1 MSKRGALLFNLI
13 FMGLFFSK
21 ESCLGID
28 IGSSSIKIAEL
39 KNESGKVKLVTYGF
53 SEGLHDLDQASPKEI
68 AAIINKICLAAGTT
82 SRKAISALPTFS
94 VFSSIINLSGVGK
107 KDLPSAIN
115 WEAKKVIPL
124 PLEEMILDWKK
135 IPNVSDQ
142 DINPPAGQAGPR
154 APTGDKDNI
163 KILLTGAP
171 RTLVKRYIEIF
182 RNAQINLASL
192 ETETF
197 ALVRSLL
204 GKDKSTVM
212 IVEIGAKTSSFNIID
227 QNIPIL
233 NRSIDIGGW
242 TITKTISDNLN
253 IGLERAE
260 QFKYDLG
267 ISSVDAADN
276 TIPQTILESV
286 SPIINEIKYALNL
299 FQNKSGKKVDRI
311 ILSGGSALLINF
323 TSYLSKILNINVLAG
338 DPWAKVSCP
347 VDLEPLLDEIAPRLA
362 IAIGLALRGME

>member
-1 MSKRGALLFNLI
+1 
-13 FMGLFFSK
+13 MGLFLSK

-28 IGSSSIKIAEL
+28 IGSSSIKIVEL
-39 KNESGKVKLVTYGF
+39 KSEGGKAKLLTYGF

-68 AAIINKICLAAGTT
+68 AAIINKICTTAGTT

-94 VFSSIINLSGVGK
+94 VFSSIINLAGVGE
-107 KDLPSAIN
+107 KDLASAIN

-135 IPNVSDQ
+135 L
-142 DINPPAGQAGPR
+142 PAAKGESANQA
-154 APTGDKDNI
+154 KDNT
-163 KILLTGAP
+163 KVLLTGAP
-171 RTLVKRYIEIF
+171 RTLVKKYIEIF
-182 RNAQINLASL
+182 KNAQINLASL

-204 GKDKSTVM
+204 GNDQSTVM
-212 IVEIGAKTSSFNIID
+212 LVEIGAKTSSFNIID

-267 ISSVDAADN
+267 ISSVDSADN
-276 TIPQTILESV
+276 NIPKTILESV
-286 SPIINEIKYALNL
+286 APIINEIKYALNL
-299 FQNKSGKKVDRI
+299 FQNKNGKKVDRI

-347 VDLEPLLDEIAPRLA
+347 VDLKPLLDEIAPRLA
-362 IAIGLALRGME
+362 IAVGLALRGIE

>member
-1 MSKRGALLFNLI
+1 MS
-13 FMGLFFSK
+13 LFFSS
-21 ESCLGID
+21 ESYLGID
-28 IGSSSIKIAEL
+28 IGSSSIKIVEL
-39 KNESGKVKLVTYGF
+39 KNQGGKVKLLTYGF
-53 SEGLHDLDQASPKEI
+53 SENLDDLDQTDPGEI
-68 AAIINKICLAAGTT
+68 AAIINKICREAGTT

-94 VFSSIINLSGVGK
+94 VFSSIINLSGVSK

-135 IPNVSDQ
+135 IANIGEQ
-142 DINPPAGQAGPR
+142 DSKGN
-154 APTGDKDNI
+154 T

-182 RNAQINLASL
+182 KNAQINLLSL

-197 ALVRSLL
+197 ALIRSLI
-204 GKDKSTVM
+204 GNDKSTIM

-233 NRSIDIGGW
+233 NRSIDVGGW
-242 TITKTISDNLN
+242 TITKAISNNLN

-267 ISSVDAADN
+267 ISSLDSADN
-276 TIPQTILESV
+276 AIPKTIAESI
-286 SPIINEIKYALNL
+286 SPIVNEIKYALNL
-299 FQNKSGKKVDRI
+299 FQNKSNKKVDKI

-338 DPWAKVSCP
+338 NPWSKISCP
-347 VDLEPLLDEIAPRLA
+347 LDLKPLLDEIAPRLA
-362 IAIGLALRGME
+362 IAIGLALREME

>member
-1 MSKRGALLFNLI
+1 
-13 FMGLFFSK
+13 MGLFFSNK
-21 ESCLGID
+21 SCLGID
-28 IGSSSIKIAEL
+28 IGSSSVKIVEL
-39 KNESGKVKLVTYGF
+39 KNEGGKIKLLTYGF
-53 SEGLHDLDQASPKEI
+53 SESFKDLDQASPKEI
-68 AAIINKICLAAGTT
+68 AAIINKICQAAGVTG
-82 SRKAISALPTFS
+82 RKAISALPTFS
-94 VFSSIINLSGVGK
+94 VFSSIINLVGVGK

-135 IPNVSDQ
+135 IAATDQ
-142 DINPPAGQAGPR
+142 SEGR
-154 APTGDKDNI
+154 AKDSV

-171 RTLVKRYIEIF
+171 RTLVKKYIEIF
-182 RNAQINLASL
+182 KNAQINLASL

-197 ALVRSLL
+197 ALIRSLL
-204 GKDKSTVM
+204 GNDKATVM

-242 TITKTISDNLN
+242 TITKAISNNLN

-267 ISSVDAADN
+267 IGSLDAADN
-276 TIPQTILESV
+276 TIPRTIVESV
-286 SPIINEIKYALNL
+286 SPIVNEIKYALNL
-299 FQNKSGKKVDRI
+299 YQNKSDKKVEKI
-311 ILSGGSALLINF
+311 ILCGGSALLMNF
-323 TSYLSKILNINVLAG
+323 SSYLSKILNLTVLAG

-347 VDLEPLLDEIAPRLA
+347 VDLEPLLDEIAPRMA